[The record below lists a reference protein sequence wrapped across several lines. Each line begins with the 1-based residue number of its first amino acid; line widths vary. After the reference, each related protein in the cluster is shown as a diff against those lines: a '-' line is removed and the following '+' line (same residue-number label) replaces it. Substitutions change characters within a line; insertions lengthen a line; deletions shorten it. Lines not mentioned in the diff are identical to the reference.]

1 MSWKDI
7 IKNEDFDWDKEMKN
21 IFDRLGE
28 LHTML
33 QRSTSMNITAGQ
45 IREEYDSITNS
56 LHELEYFY
64 ERNKEKLQ

>member
-21 IFDRLGE
+21 IFDNMKDAL
-28 LHTML
+28 
-33 QRSTSMNITAGQ
+33 SDDYQ
-45 IREEYDSITNS
+45 IRAQALENMANS

-64 ERNKEKLQ
+64 EKNKEKMQ